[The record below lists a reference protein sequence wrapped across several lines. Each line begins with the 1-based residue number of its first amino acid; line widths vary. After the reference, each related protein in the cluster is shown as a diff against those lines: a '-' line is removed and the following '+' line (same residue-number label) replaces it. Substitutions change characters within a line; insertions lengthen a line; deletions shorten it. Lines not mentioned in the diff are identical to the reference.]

1 MCMNKLDQ
9 LTPFL
14 MLKKLEKEKKD
25 LSSLLKLDQVV
36 MNHNHQSVAKLL
48 NFILLDNL
56 NNQIVKIFK

>member
-1 MCMNKLDQ
+1 MCMNELDQ

-14 MLKKLEKEKKD
+14 MLQKLEKEKKD

-36 MNHNHQSVAKLL
+36 MNHNNQSVAKLL